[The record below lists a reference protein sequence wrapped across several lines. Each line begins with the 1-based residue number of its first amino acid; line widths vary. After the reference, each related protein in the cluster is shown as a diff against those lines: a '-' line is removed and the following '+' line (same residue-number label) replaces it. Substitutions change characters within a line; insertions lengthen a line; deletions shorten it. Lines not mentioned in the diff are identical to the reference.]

1 LPTRQKPKKS
11 IYHIEKGDHCVASTE
26 EKIKMVKNDS
36 DNGSYTEFVTGTNFL
51 VQPHLAFASLYLFT
65 SPPFLC
71 GSNALNLLPYF
82 LQSTAVPKTGISSQY
97 AVFRQEY

>member
-11 IYHIEKGDHCVASTE
+11 IYHIEKGDHCVVSTE

-51 VQPHLAFASLYLFT
+51 AQPHLAFALPLPLFLYL
-65 SPPFLC
+65 FLC
-71 GSNALNLLPYF
+71 GSNTLNLLPYF

>member
-1 LPTRQKPKKS
+1 
-11 IYHIEKGDHCVASTE
+11 
-26 EKIKMVKNDS
+26 MVKNDS

-51 VQPHLAFASLYLFT
+51 AQRHLAFALPLSLFLYLFS

-71 GSNALNLLPYF
+71 GSNALHLLPYF
-82 LQSTAVPKTGISSQY
+82 LQSTAFPKTGISSQY